1 LSVWANGLWFLSL
14 VISLTC
20 ALLATLVQQWA
31 RRYQRVAYPR
41 YRPHKRARIHAF
53 YRRGIEKSRI
63 PRAVEALPLLLHIA
77 LFVFF
82 AGLSTFLYGVN
93 RTIFKIVTAWM
104 GVCVILYA
112 CLSVVPVTRKDSPY
126 STPLSGAF
134 SFCLTA
140 IRYYSFR
147 NFPSF
152 SKFMRDTLPNL
163 DPGQVHI
170 DNFYSR
176 SMTKTAEKYAFKL
189 NSEIDHDSLLWTF
202 QSLDDD
208 AEFEEFFEGLPRL
221 CDSDTGKKLELKEK
235 YIEPNKEK
243 LSKALIGLMD
253 RTLKFNLV
261 KEFVKHRRMIIF
273 TKAIESKS
281 ISLLDPSPILR
292 RVLFE
297 DWNGFLG
304 CIEFGLSMRSWADD
318 FNKVTVTSFYA
329 QCVATLTTTVVRTRK
344 RDERWIQLAKNLPV
358 SAPLHCHEQD
368 DSILLANAIFIVR
381 ITVQTYSGSEKRDWD
396 DIYKVSRRTL
406 GAVCKLDI
414 KKALPELQHEFCDLW
429 NKLVTTAQT
438 DQLPRHKSISVKMLR
453 NIRKLYIA
461 LHDTHQAI
469 FRTTD
474 DWEQVLDN
482 SRFYPECTQDDH
494 RPSSESSYPDL
505 QFNAPRAPSD
515 ARTPRSMQFPEPHT
529 PTHSIALN
537 SPSSPDR
544 PSLGF
549 PLPNPYFPPSNDHP
563 P

>member
-1 LSVWANGLWFLSL
+1 MSQPGDAISHRAIDPEHGLGERPNTPQPSHDHDQIPQDFSPSDGSESLFSMYLDRVIEEDNKMVESWKGDADGMLVFTGLFSAATATLLSVSISDIRPNSQNTSQPSNPSSTGSSNQTVPFSPSTLSVWANGLWFLSL

-170 DNFYSR
+170 DDFYSR
-176 SMTKTAEKYAFKL
+176 SMTKTAEEYAFKL

-208 AEFEEFFEGLPRL
+208 AEFEGFFEGLPRL

-253 RTLKFNLV
+253 RT
-261 KEFVKHRRMIIF
+261 
-273 TKAIESKS
+273 
-281 ISLLDPSPILR
+281 
-292 RVLFE
+292 
-297 DWNGFLG
+297 
-304 CIEFGLSMRSWADD
+304 
-318 FNKVTVTSFYA
+318 
-329 QCVATLTTTVVRTRK
+329 
-344 RDERWIQLAKNLPV
+344 
-358 SAPLHCHEQD
+358 
-368 DSILLANAIFIVR
+368 
-381 ITVQTYSGSEKRDWD
+381 
-396 DIYKVSRRTL
+396 
-406 GAVCKLDI
+406 
-414 KKALPELQHEFCDLW
+414 
-429 NKLVTTAQT
+429 
-438 DQLPRHKSISVKMLR
+438 
-453 NIRKLYIA
+453 
-461 LHDTHQAI
+461 
-469 FRTTD
+469 
-474 DWEQVLDN
+474 
-482 SRFYPECTQDDH
+482 
-494 RPSSESSYPDL
+494 
-505 QFNAPRAPSD
+505 
-515 ARTPRSMQFPEPHT
+515 
-529 PTHSIALN
+529 
-537 SPSSPDR
+537 
-544 PSLGF
+544 
-549 PLPNPYFPPSNDHP
+549 
-563 P
+563 